1 MNQLAID
8 FSGRDV
14 GHAMARIAADH
25 AGQDWK
31 DSALA
36 ALKSFAASHHQF
48 TVEDVRSAFPS
59 IKAPTDKA
67 WGAVVLMARKEGLI
81 AAVGNVK
88 VAGGRMV
95 ATLWQSNARNFP
107 EKTKTLQSAN

>member
-1 MNQLAID
+1 MNQIALD
-8 FSGRDV
+8 FSGREI
-14 GHAMARIAADH
+14 GHAKAHQAADH
-25 AGQDWK
+25 AGPQWQADAI
-31 DSALA
+31 DALR
-36 ALKSFAASHHQF
+36 SFACKHHQF

-67 WGAVVLMARKEGLI
+67 WGAVVLMARKEGFI

-95 ATLWQSNARNFP
+95 ATLWQSRIA
-107 EKTKTLQSAN
+107 